1 MTTKPATRAFNIHL
15 VSDSTGETVTTVAR
29 ACLVQF
35 NDLKPSEF
43 IWPLI
48 RTRAQIEE
56 VIAGIVANPG
66 FVLFTLVNRE
76 VRAALEEGCRVLQVP
91 CVAMLDPIFSALGHF
106 LGSEMQ
112 QRPGRQHVLDAEY
125 FERIDAMQY
134 VLGHD
139 DGQATGDLEL
149 ADVILV
155 GVSRSSKT
163 PTCIYLANR
172 GVRAANVP
180 VVPGVPLP
188 EAVMTAKRP
197 LVVGLTKEPKRLI
210 QIRRSR
216 LRMIS
221 EDAETDYVDPERVY
235 EEVME
240 ARRLFAQHGWPVI
253 DVTRRSVEETAASI
267 LQMLKRRKDA
277 AALAAATPKPD
288 AEDTIPPPATPA
300 KP

>member
-1 MTTKPATRAFNIHL
+1 MTTKPAIRAFNIHL

-35 NDLKPSEF
+35 NDLKPSEY

-91 CVAMLDPIFSALGHF
+91 CVAMLDPIFSALSHF

-288 AEDTIPPPATPA
+288 AESTTPPPATPA

>member
-277 AALAAATPKPD
+277 AALAAATLKPD
-288 AEDTIPPPATPA
+288 AESTTPPPATPA

>member
-1 MTTKPATRAFNIHL
+1 MTAKPATRAFNIHL